1 MGAVNQQNLN
11 ILIELMNMFGSGS
24 CPVTSHVKSYPFEA
38 TVPPGLNV
46 RGAILADH
54 LKNLGWRQ
62 RQAQKAGKIP
72 RAILEQV
79 RERTAALPQ
88 IA

>member
-1 MGAVNQQNLN
+1 L
-11 ILIELMNMFGSGS
+11 
-24 CPVTSHVKSYPFEA
+24 PVTSHVKRYPFEV

-72 RAILEQV
+72 RAIPEQV
-79 RERTAALPQ
+79 RRAYRSAAGDCLKLCRRRT
-88 IA
+88 

>member
-54 LKNLGWRQ
+54 LKNL
-62 RQAQKAGKIP
+62 AGASRKP
-72 RAILEQV
+72 KRLEKFH
-79 RERTAALPQ
+79 ERF
-88 IA
+88 

>member
-1 MGAVNQQNLN
+1 
-11 ILIELMNMFGSGS
+11 
-24 CPVTSHVKSYPFEA
+24 VKGHPFEA

-79 RERTAALPQ
+79 RERRLLEALPPNLT
-88 IA
+88 AMVAPATLTSA

>member
-1 MGAVNQQNLN
+1 MD
-11 ILIELMNMFGSGS
+11 
-24 CPVTSHVKSYPFEA
+24 
-38 TVPPGLNV
+38 V

-88 IA
+88 MA